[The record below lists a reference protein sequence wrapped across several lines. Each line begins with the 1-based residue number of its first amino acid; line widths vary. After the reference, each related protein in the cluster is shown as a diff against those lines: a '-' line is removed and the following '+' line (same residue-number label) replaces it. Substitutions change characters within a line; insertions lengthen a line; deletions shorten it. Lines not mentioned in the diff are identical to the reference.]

1 VSPLSLRPTRGHVLP
16 ALVVLFP
23 AEWFVLRSVG
33 TAAVRDGPVP
43 VGELVV
49 GSLLALVAAYV
60 ASVVAVSVA
69 RTRNPGGVVGTA
81 LNPSDRT
88 LAVLGVVLAG
98 AGGYLL
104 ASLFV
109 TATGPLGTGLAAVG
123 LLFGL
128 PLVLAYTASVAV
140 TNALGVGG
148 IGTIAVVVGLAAS
161 ALWTFG
167 LAAVV
172 GDLLGRLGGSERA
185 GADGRRDGRTR

>member
-1 VSPLSLRPTRGHVLP
+1 MSTSLRPTRAHVLP

-23 AEWFVLRSVG
+23 AGWFVLRSVG

-49 GSLLALVAAYV
+49 GSVLALIAAYV
-60 ASVVAVSVA
+60 AGVVAASVA
-69 RTRNPGGVVGTA
+69 RTGNPGGVVGTA
-81 LNPSDRT
+81 LHPSDRT

-98 AGGYLL
+98 ACGYVL

-109 TATGPLGTGLAAVG
+109 TVTGPLGTGFAAVG

-128 PLVLAYTASVAV
+128 PLVLAYAASVAV

-148 IGTIAVVVGLAAS
+148 IGTAAVVVGLATS

-172 GDLLGRLGGSERA
+172 GELLGRLGGNEGT